1 MDSWPQVNK
10 PIRMIYIVRE
20 MDKPVIQAGKK
31 QSILDTKEMWV
42 ATTCEEQR
50 VSTET
55 IVKIARRR
63 WDIEN
68 IGFHDLKTYWNMDH
82 CFVHDE
88 HAIESYIRIL
98 LLAVNFFFLYL
109 YRHLRGFRETGIPM
123 KEVAQEMK
131 EQCRWNNERLS
142 RYLFDSS

>member
-1 MDSWPQVNK
+1 
-10 PIRMIYIVRE
+10 MIYIVRE

-55 IVKIARRR
+55 IVKIARGR

-98 LLAVNFFFLYL
+98 LLAVLSLPLSSFT
-109 YRHLRGFRETGIPM
+109 RVSGDRDPDERSSS
-123 KEVAQEMK
+123 
-131 EQCRWNNERLS
+131 RNERAM
-142 RYLFDSS
+142 